1 MISMTCWR
9 RNETSFRFASEIF
22 RFASEIFCFAS
33 EVLRFASEVLRFASE
48 VFVSQAKFPRRFA
61 GDFPETFR
69 RESGLALDVGD
80 LASDDANLL
89 CVQALD
95 TRGYPLFRPTAGL

>member
-22 RFASEIFCFAS
+22 C
-33 EVLRFASEVLRFASE
+33 FASEVLRFASE

-61 GDFPETFR
+61 VDFPKHFAAR
-69 RESGLALDVGD
+69 AVSRLDVGD

>member
-1 MISMTCWR
+1 MISRTCWR

-22 RFASEIFCFAS
+22 RFASEIFC
-33 EVLRFASEVLRFASE
+33 FASEVLRFASE

-95 TRGYPLFRPTAGL
+95 TRGYPLFRPTIGL

>member
-9 RNETSFRFASEIF
+9 AGTKRVS
-22 RFASEIFCFAS
+22 
-33 EVLRFASEVLRFASE
+33 
-48 VFVSQAKFPRRFA
+48 VSQAKFSASRAKFSASQAKFSASQAKFSFRKRNFRVASQAISPKHFA
-61 GDFPETFR
+61 AR
-69 RESGLALDVGD
+69 AVSRLDVGD

>member
-1 MISMTCWR
+1 MISRACWR

-22 RFASEIFCFAS
+22 RFASEIFCF
-33 EVLRFASEVLRFASE
+33 VSEVLRFASE
-48 VFVSQAKFPRRFA
+48 VFVSQAKFRVVSQAISPKYFAARAVSRF
-61 GDFPETFR
+61 
-69 RESGLALDVGD
+69 DVGD

-95 TRGYPLFRPTAGL
+95 THCCPLFRPTAGLYDRTLF